1 MRGAMHGTEEVRN
14 AGASGATGGVWTAG
28 ECCATTHAAQ
38 GRAAGSF
45 QW

>member
-1 MRGAMHGTEEVRN
+1 MRGVVRGMTNDRN
-14 AGASGATGGVWTAG
+14 AGACGATGGVWTAG

-38 GRAAGSF
+38 GRDAGSF